1 MINYKKA
8 VYITLFESYV
18 ILAMTVVFA
27 WFYDGGANFDEV
39 AYISLFYVVAAFIGC
54 YFLIGSQTKVVTY
67 LFGLV
72 IVVTYFISYYL
83 QTIST
88 QIIIYLVAA
97 CILTMY
103 LNSRY
108 IMVYGITTF
117 IIHIMYIIVHVD
129 IISEVMHPYL
139 YVIYLV
145 GYGVGM
151 FNIYLLVEHARK
163 SMERVAQANENKNN
177 FLAAMAHEI
186 RTPMNAI
193 ISLSEKVLDDQEP
206 ENIVEHINKIIN
218 AGNILL
224 SMTNGILDFTLIE
237 SGKYAINQTAY
248 HADEM
253 IDEAIEMT
261 KVQLHNKDIEFELI
275 IKNEI
280 PVWLYGD
287 QMRIRQ
293 ILLNLLSNA
302 VKYTDNGKITMTVN
316 WLGTNEKGK
325 LSFAITD
332 TGCGIKKKD
341 LEKIFTSFI
350 RLSYS
355 PKVEGTGLGLSIC
368 RELAGLMNGEILV
381 ESTYKMGSTF
391 TLVVPQQVYQ
401 KGKTLK
407 APGAKIL
414 IVEDTRVNSLLL
426 ERLLEPY
433 ELLSETVVDGYEC
446 LEKIKETQYD
456 LIIMDYLMPEMD
468 GLETVKEIRNL
479 GNEYAKNVP
488 IVILSTGDEK
498 ILRDNFLEVGCLDF
512 IEKPIATDKLEYI
525 IVNYLPK
532 HLLVEDI

>member
-18 ILAMTVVFA
+18 ILAMTVIFA
-27 WFYDGGANFDEV
+27 WFYNEGSRFEQV
-39 AYISLFYVVAAFIGC
+39 AYISLFYVVAAFLGC
-54 YFLIGSQTKVVTY
+54 YFLIESQPKVVTY

-88 QIIIYLVAA
+88 QIIIYLVAG

-108 IMVYGITTF
+108 IMVYGISTF
-117 IIHIMYIIVHVD
+117 VIHILYIVVHVD

-163 SMERVAQANENKNN
+163 SMEQAEQANENKNS

-206 ENIVEHINKIIN
+206 DDIVEHIDKIIN

-248 HADEM
+248 QTDEM

-261 KVQLHNKDIEFELI
+261 KVQLHNKDIEFELVT
-275 IKNEI
+275 KNKI
-280 PVWLYGD
+280 PDWLYGD

-302 VKYTDNGKITMTVN
+302 IKYTEKGKITMTVD
-316 WLGTNEKGK
+316 WSGNESRGK
-325 LSFAITD
+325 LSFAIKD
-332 TGCGIKKKD
+332 TGCGIKKND
-341 LEKIFTSFI
+341 MQKIFTSFT

-368 RELAGLMNGEILV
+368 RELANLMNGELLV
-381 ESTYKMGSTF
+381 ESTYKIGSTF
-391 TLVVPQQVYQ
+391 TLIVPQQVYQ
-401 KGKTLK
+401 KGKTLR

-433 ELLSETVVDGYEC
+433 EIASETVADGHEC
-446 LEKIKETQYD
+446 LNKIKENQYD

-479 GNEYAKNVP
+479 DFEYAQNVP

-498 ILRDNFLEVGCLDF
+498 SLKNDFLEVGCLDF
-512 IEKPIATDKLEYI
+512 IEKPIATEKLEYI